1 MAEEE
6 EEKEEEEEE
15 RSVISVCSRGRKSET
30 VCLRVCFPI
39 CSPATIS
46 VSSVYMLFM
55 SLTYMCPCLCVHVRP
70 CLCVCVCVCVCA
82 IQFMPEKSDKV
93 PVHFPRFT
101 NHFHGL
107 TTQFDIFSYNRE
119 RSPDD
124 SLHCVYAFFPYF
136 VLLWWL
142 QLLLRLTHTCPGLLL
157 LLLLPLLPQFIRH
170 RLLWILAKT

>member
-1 MAEEE
+1 MSA
-6 EEKEEEEEE
+6 
-15 RSVISVCSRGRKSET
+15 SVFSNLLPCHYLCLLCVYVIHELDLHVPMLVCA
-30 VCLRVCFPI
+30 C
-39 CSPATIS
+39 AS
-46 VSSVYMLFM
+46 VS
-55 SLTYMCPCLCVHVRP
+55 
-70 CLCVCVCVCVCA
+70 VCVCVCVCA

-157 LLLLPLLPQFIRH
+157 LLLLLPLLPQFIRH

>member
-1 MAEEE
+1 M
-6 EEKEEEEEE
+6 
-15 RSVISVCSRGRKSET
+15 
-30 VCLRVCFPI
+30 CLRVCFPI

-70 CLCVCVCVCVCA
+70 CLCVCVCVCVCVCA

-124 SLHCVYAFFPYF
+124 SLHCVYAFFRTLSF
-136 VLLWWL
+136 SGGCSCCSDS
-142 QLLLRLTHTCPGLLL
+142 LTPAQVFFFFFFFFLFFLNLSGTDCCGYWPKHSKGNKEEQQQREKLSP
-157 LLLLPLLPQFIRH
+157 
-170 RLLWILAKT
+170 